1 MYSLYVHTS
10 PSGKRYVGITGINP
24 NRRWQNGRG
33 YDKCPAFRN
42 AIEKYGWDNIR
53 HDIIMSGL
61 TKEEAEQFEK
71 LFIATFQTQNPEYGY
86 NCESGGNIGKE
97 VSVASRRKNSESHK
111 GENNYM
117 YGKRHTED
125 ARKKMS
131 DIQKRLRADNP
142 RGKEYREKVSNSLK
156 KSVVNL
162 DTGEVFSSV
171 KEASIKSGVCYS
183 SISEVLRGHNKTA
196 GGYRWVYNPIS

>member
-33 YDKCPAFRN
+33 YNKCPAFRN

-71 LFIATFQTQNPEYGY
+71 LFITAFQTQNPEYGY

-97 VSVASRRKNSESHK
+97 VSAESRRKNSESHK

-117 YGKRHTED
+117 YGRHHTED

-131 DIQKRLRADNP
+131 DIQKHLCVNRP
-142 RGKEYREKVSNSLK
+142 RSKECREKISNSLK
-156 KSVVNL
+156 KSVINL

-171 KEASIKSGVCYS
+171 KEASVKSGVCYS
-183 SISEVLRGHNKTA
+183 CISEVLRGHNKTA
-196 GGYRWVYNPIS
+196 GGYRWAYNSG

>member
-24 NRRWQNGRG
+24 NRRWQNGRV

-61 TKEEAEQFEK
+61 TKEEAERFEK

-117 YGKRHTED
+117 YGKHHTED

-131 DIQKRLRADNP
+131 EIQKRLRADNP
-142 RGKEYREKVSNSLK
+142 RGKEYREKVSNLLK

-183 SISEVLRGHNKTA
+183 SISEVLRGHNKIA